1 MSFARKSVHAGIA
14 AYLAAMFGTLLFAL
28 IEMDFTGYG
37 VGKAVLLMLIVT
49 TGISTYRFTSNFLSG
64 ESLNSRTV

>member
-37 VGKAVLLMLIVT
+37 VGKVVLLMLIVT
-49 TGISTYRFTSNFLSG
+49 TGISAYRFTSNFLSA

>member
-1 MSFARKSVHAGIA
+1 MSFAKKSLHAGIA

-37 VGKAVLLMLIVT
+37 VGKAGLLLLIVT
-49 TGISTYRFTSNFLSG
+49 TGICAYRFTSNLLSA
-64 ESLNSRTV
+64 ERLKSQTV